1 MVKEVELVPVWF
13 RDNWLVTS
21 QVNIVPWKCSDIG
34 SLKIKRN
41 SLSFNCSVEN
51 ETLSVLVSH
60 RIETT
65 VRLLKQ
71 ITLAVDPMIYVLIFP
86 ARPIAIIMCKSMLV

>member
-51 ETLSVLVSH
+51 ETLSDAVCH
-60 RIETT
+60 RIKTK

-71 ITLAVDPMIYVLIFP
+71 ITLAVDPMIYVLVFP
-86 ARPIAIIMCKSMLV
+86 ARPIAIIMCKSKLV